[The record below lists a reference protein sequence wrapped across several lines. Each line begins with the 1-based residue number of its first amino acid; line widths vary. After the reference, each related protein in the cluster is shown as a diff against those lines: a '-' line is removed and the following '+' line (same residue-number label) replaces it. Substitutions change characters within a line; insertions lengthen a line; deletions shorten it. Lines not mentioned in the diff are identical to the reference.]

1 MIKQEYYSVKEISQ
15 QTGLSSRHIRRIVQN
30 ISNEHSKDVLYKN
43 QNEEW
48 RIHHLLLSNFKPQRI
63 RKNKYYALT
72 IDPVHHYS
80 DSDLHRIMAFVYSQ
94 MPDEQLEINYVIEP
108 KKATQVNHLHCF
120 VKCQNRKKLIDTIR
134 IGFSDLSYREA
145 VVFDLAGWKAYIMK
159 NNNNIT
165 TLKKHYK

>member
-1 MIKQEYYSVKEISQ
+1 
-15 QTGLSSRHIRRIVQN
+15 
-30 ISNEHSKDVLYKN
+30 
-43 QNEEW
+43 
-48 RIHHLLLSNFKPQRI
+48 
-63 RKNKYYALT
+63 
-72 IDPVHHYS
+72 
-80 DSDLHRIMAFVYSQ
+80 
-94 MPDEQLEINYVIEP
+94 
-108 KKATQVNHLHCF
+108 